1 MELKLN
7 QDTIP
12 AVKRDH
18 LMSQIRA
25 KVIHLPYD
33 KDGTLYLTFTEYT

>member
-12 AVKRDH
+12 AVKRDR
-18 LMSQIRA
+18 LISQIKA
-25 KVIHLPYD
+25 KVIHLPHD
-33 KDGTLYLTFTEYT
+33 KGSTLYLTFIKYA